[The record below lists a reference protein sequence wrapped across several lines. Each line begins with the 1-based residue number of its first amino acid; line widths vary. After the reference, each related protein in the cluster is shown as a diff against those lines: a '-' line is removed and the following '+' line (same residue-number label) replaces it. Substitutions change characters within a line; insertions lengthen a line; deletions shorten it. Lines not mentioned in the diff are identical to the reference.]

1 MNCKFYL
8 VENNRLFCVIN
19 NQTFELINNEW
30 SNSSNNEIMDRILG
44 YDSSEPSD
52 SPYAIGNTDIMSSI
66 KELTLEETIEKYGE
80 KTIRKIKK
88 VSKEAVLKYKAD
100 SYVVR
105 DTFKSKDYY
114 LKQLEMIN
122 ERVNRFKEKF
132 NNGEVKGLEN
142 YYIMLSRLT
151 FQKISILYVISAE
164 YDAIKQYIYEY
175 FKIINEKTKYSQ
187 LTYTEII
194 NLLSLG
200 YLFQIDISEY
210 GFIRQNM
217 VDEKYIDAI
226 LDLLRNKIFENKVST
241 TKNFYFKEKGYFG
254 DEYDKDS
261 NGLMNVINSD
271 SIEGK
276 NQEFVDFLNNV
287 KTKYYNRL
295 LKEYERIGENRYTYI
310 GSFDFKLTAIAKILD
325 IDKGLLKDS
334 KFIAVDLI

>member
-187 LTYTEII
+187 LTYTEVI

-200 YLFQIDISEY
+200 YYFK
-210 GFIRQNM
+210 FIFRNM
-217 VDEKYIDAI
+217 V
-226 LDLLRNKIFENKVST
+226 L
-241 TKNFYFKEKGYFG
+241 
-254 DEYDKDS
+254 
-261 NGLMNVINSD
+261 
-271 SIEGK
+271 
-276 NQEFVDFLNNV
+276 
-287 KTKYYNRL
+287 
-295 LKEYERIGENRYTYI
+295 
-310 GSFDFKLTAIAKILD
+310 
-325 IDKGLLKDS
+325 
-334 KFIAVDLI
+334 

>member
-132 NNGEVKGLEN
+132 NNE
-142 YYIMLSRLT
+142 YI
-151 FQKISILYVISAE
+151 
-164 YDAIKQYIYEY
+164 
-175 FKIINEKTKYSQ
+175 EK
-187 LTYTEII
+187 
-194 NLLSLG
+194 
-200 YLFQIDISEY
+200 
-210 GFIRQNM
+210 
-217 VDEKYIDAI
+217 
-226 LDLLRNKIFENKVST
+226 
-241 TKNFYFKEKGYFG
+241 
-254 DEYDKDS
+254 
-261 NGLMNVINSD
+261 
-271 SIEGK
+271 
-276 NQEFVDFLNNV
+276 FV
-287 KTKYYNRL
+287 
-295 LKEYERIGENRYTYI
+295 
-310 GSFDFKLTAIAKILD
+310 
-325 IDKGLLKDS
+325 
-334 KFIAVDLI
+334 